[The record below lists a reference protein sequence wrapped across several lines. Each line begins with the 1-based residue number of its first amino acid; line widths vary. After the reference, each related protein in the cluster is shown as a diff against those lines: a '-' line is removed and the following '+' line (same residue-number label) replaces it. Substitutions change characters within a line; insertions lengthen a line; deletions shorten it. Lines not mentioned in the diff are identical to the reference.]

1 MTPRRFLLL
10 TVLASVALAGVA
22 MGQGQVA
29 SVASVSGAVEV
40 QRGGKGEWQPTFPG
54 NPLFGGEQVRTDA
67 SGGATLVFNDDCVV
81 ILAPSTTLTIDRYGG
96 KPRRALLRL
105 QDGALEA
112 IVSGYGGEAARFEV
126 ETASAVV
133 RVQST
138 RFVVRFDPANKAT
151 DVAAVEG
158 TVAVSGRT
166 GLIGPGVEVG
176 AGQTSRVEL
185 GKFPSPPREM
195 TAADHAQLMAGLGLF
210 GTGGRDGLANDNAL
224 LDGRA
229 VAESDRPQITAAAA
243 AAGNTYLN
251 PPVPDEPLIWRLS
264 PDVRA
269 NTQSLPV
276 YEAVPPNQVPPQQ

>member
-176 AGQTSRVEL
+176 AGQTSRVDSVRLALET
-185 GKFPSPPREM
+185 SPGAD
-195 TAADHAQLMAGLGLF
+195 TAAVVRAALKHLMSK
-210 GTGGRDGLANDNAL
+210 GGRA
-224 LDGRA
+224 
-229 VAESDRPQITAAAA
+229 
-243 AAGNTYLN
+243 
-251 PPVPDEPLIWRLS
+251 
-264 PDVRA
+264 
-269 NTQSLPV
+269 
-276 YEAVPPNQVPPQQ
+276 